1 MTTIAL
7 TGGIASGKS
16 TIAAHLR
23 ELGAHILD
31 ADAFARRAVE
41 PGSKGL
47 SLLVERYGD
56 SILTEDGSLNRQALA
71 DIIFN
76 DEAEREAVNQILH
89 PEIRRMTGE
98 ELEAIRADEPDAII
112 VHDIP
117 LLVEAR
123 HNYDYDEIW
132 VAEAPAELRI
142 ERLVEGRGMSVEDAT
157 ARVKAQ
163 VDDAARRALADVL
176 IDTSN
181 TIEST
186 LARVEEEWARIEAGE
201 AAEAPTV
208 SYDA

>member
-31 ADAFARRAVE
+31 ADAFARLAVA

-47 SLLVERYGD
+47 AQLVDRYGET
-56 SILTEDGSLNRQALA
+56 ILADDGTLDRKALA

-76 DEAEREAVNQILH
+76 DEAEREAVNEILH

-98 ELEAIRADEPDAII
+98 ELAAIRADDPDAII

-132 VAEAPAELRI
+132 VAEAPAEIRI
-142 ERLVEGRGMSVEDAT
+142 QRLVDERGMSVADAT

-163 VDDAARRALADVL
+163 VDDAERRTLADVL
-176 IDTSN
+176 IDTSD
-181 TIEST
+181 TIDAT
-186 LARVEEEWARIEAGE
+186 LARVNEEWARIQSGE
-201 AAEAPTV
+201 AAPTI